1 MNEFR
6 KKLYDIIEPRT
17 KASKLSNI
25 YDVSMIVI
33 ILLSFL
39 PLMFRVES
47 PPLRVIDIICVV
59 IFCIDYVLRWMTADF
74 RFEKAGASSFARY
87 PFSLMAI
94 IDLLTIL
101 PSVIALNTAFR
112 ALRIMR
118 LLRALRVLRVTK
130 IVRYSKSAQ
139 MLKDVFYTQRYP
151 LLVVMLLTAG
161 YVFFSALVLFQVE
174 PETFEDFIDA
184 MYWSMVSL
192 TTIGYGDIVPA
203 TDIGRVFTMI
213 SAMMGIAVVAIP
225 AGIITAGYMD
235 EIQKV
240 RKNKDDNE
248 DE

>member
-1 MNEFR
+1 MMWSMLPSGVTANE
-6 KKLYDIIEPRT
+6 LDAC
-17 KASKLSNI
+17 KASKS
-25 YDVSMIVI
+25 
-33 ILLSFL
+33 
-39 PLMFRVES
+39 
-47 PPLRVIDIICVV
+47 
-59 IFCIDYVLRWMTADF
+59 
-74 RFEKAGASSFARY
+74 
-87 PFSLMAI
+87 
-94 IDLLTIL
+94 
-101 PSVIALNTAFR
+101 
-112 ALRIMR
+112 
-118 LLRALRVLRVTK
+118 
-130 IVRYSKSAQ
+130 VRYSKSAQ

-213 SAMMGIAVVAIP
+213 SALMGIAVVAIP

-240 RKNKDDNE
+240 RKNKDNNE

>member
-74 RFEKAGASSFARY
+74 RFEKPGASSFARY

-151 LLVVMLLTAG
+151 LLVVMFLTAG

-213 SAMMGIAVVAIP
+213 SALMGIAVVAIP

-240 RKNKDDNE
+240 RKNKDNNE